1 MKVYSNKKYVKG
13 LGGYAL
19 EVYTKYAGKIIKERY
34 VGFTEKDAIEHFKK
48 DFKHKLKHH
57 KEFRYD
63 VLNKNSRYKNFV
75 RTGDYHFWD

>member
-1 MKVYSNKKYVKG
+1 MKVYSNMKYVKG

-34 VGFTEKDAIEHFKK
+34 VGFDKKDAIEHFKK

-75 RTGDYHFWD
+75 RPGDYRFWD